1 MLKLNS
7 QYAKSYFREEPS
19 PAGNSFKETAILPKE
34 RGIPS
39 AEENYGRF
47 NRENDL

>member
-19 PAGNSFKETAILPKE
+19 PAGHSFKKTAILPKE
-34 RGIPS
+34 RGMPL
-39 AEENYGRF
+39 A
-47 NRENDL
+47 